1 MPERTPKRGVPLT
14 ARSRASAFTRENN
27 MLIKHMAACLLA
39 TSLVAAPALAQ
50 TATGD
55 RPAATDNRT
64 GTMGS
69 PTMNAPGT
77 TAPSGTMGSSG
88 TMGTTTTTTAPAAPA
103 AGGTNMAGGTG
114 MTQLQQ
120 GQFMASDLIGTR
132 VVGQNNEAIGDVNDV
147 VMGPDGKAMAILVG
161 VGGFLGIGEKD
172 VAIPFDQAK
181 IMFDSNDRN
190 TAASGAAG
198 APNTTGSTAAGGTA
212 TGGMGAAPSSGMG
225 AAPTGGNTAA
235 NNASAASNEPQ
246 RIVINMTKEQLQ
258 QAQAFRASGQQNN
271 ATTGT
276 AAPAGT
282 TTAPRQ

>member
-1 MPERTPKRGVPLT
+1 
-14 ARSRASAFTRENN
+14 

-190 TAASGAAG
+190 TAA
-198 APNTTGSTAAGGTA
+198 
-212 TGGMGAAPSSGMG
+212 
-225 AAPTGGNTAA
+225 

>member
-1 MPERTPKRGVPLT
+1 
-14 ARSRASAFTRENN
+14 

-55 RPAATDNRT
+55 RPAASDNRT
-64 GTMGS
+64 GTLGS

-77 TAPSGTMGSSG
+77 TAPSGSSSTMGSSS
-88 TMGTTTTTTAPAAPA
+88 TTAQAPA
-103 AGGTNMAGGTG
+103 PAPATPPAGGASMAGGSG

-181 IMFDSNDRN
+181 VMFDNNDRSSN
-190 TAASGAAG
+190 ASGSTG
-198 APNTTGSTAAGGTA
+198 APNTTGSTAGGTA
-212 TGGMGAAPSSGMG
+212 GSTAGGGMGAS
-225 AAPTGGNTAA
+225 GGNTAA
-235 NNASAASNEPQ
+235 TNASAAANEPQ

-258 QAQAFRASGQQNN
+258 QAPAFRTSGGSDN
-271 ATTGT
+271 AAGGSSGSST
-276 AAPAGT
+276 APAGGN
-282 TTAPRQ
+282 TAPRQ